1 MKQYKMWIGGKWVD
15 ADSGKTFPVYNPATE
30 EKIAEL
36 PMGGKSDVDKAVEAA
51 RKAFPVWSRKPQAE
65 RSQVAMKIADLL
77 RENVNAFGKL
87 DTLDH
92 GTPTKAGQF
101 PAFGGAG

>member
-1 MKQYKMWIGGKWVD
+1 MGGCRL
-15 ADSGKTFPVYNPATE
+15 ATLPVYNPATKE
-30 EKIAEL
+30 IIAEL

-65 RSQVAMKIADLL
+65 RSQVAMKIAALL
-77 RENVNAFGKL
+77 RENVDAFGKL

-92 GTPTKAGQF
+92 GTPTQ
-101 PAFGGAG
+101 PANFLPSAAPDNFEWAAYTPVR